1 MEPALLEVVF
11 VDLNDVVSPLD
22 LYVPGAARAAPLP
35 HSPWQ

>member
-11 VDLNDVVSPLD
+11 VDLYHVASPLD
-22 LYVPGAARAAPLP
+22 LYVPGAARAAPVP